1 MNPFKYGQVVKEED
15 FCPRPKL
22 LKNVERFIKSA
33 QNILIQ
39 GERRTGKTSLIFE
52 ALRRL
57 RKRNVVYVDLL
68 EVKSSDDFC
77 KRIIKSVISMEQ
89 QSGVAE
95 KLFKSLSRLRPTLSI
110 DPITGQPSISLD
122 ASVKLQPD
130 SIESILDMIGAIDK
144 RKAIVVVFD
153 EFQDILNLKDSKE
166 ALALLRSK
174 IQFHSK
180 IPYIFAGSI
189 RNKMDDIFNHP
200 DSSFFK
206 SAISINVGP
215 IDREQFIAFLKS
227 KFSLGKRSIDQPVL
241 DLIFEIAENIPGDIQ
256 QLCSAI
262 WEITSY
268 KEIIDE
274 SIIPKALKLI
284 YAREFKGYEAILVQ
298 LTANQLNCLVGLAK
312 IGGKAPLSSKFVK
325 EVGIELPATIKKAL
339 IRLIQLKILYRYQ
352 GEYKFVNP
360 FFKSWLLFKN
370 L

>member
-1 MNPFKYGQVVKEED
+1 
-15 FCPRPKL
+15 
-22 LKNVERFIKSA
+22 
-33 QNILIQ
+33 
-39 GERRTGKTSLIFE
+39 
-52 ALRRL
+52 
-57 RKRNVVYVDLL
+57 
-68 EVKSSDDFC
+68 
-77 KRIIKSVISMEQ
+77 
-89 QSGVAE
+89 
-95 KLFKSLSRLRPTLSI
+95 
-110 DPITGQPSISLD
+110 
-122 ASVKLQPD
+122 
-130 SIESILDMIGAIDK
+130 
-144 RKAIVVVFD
+144 
-153 EFQDILNLKDSKE
+153 
-166 ALALLRSK
+166 
-174 IQFHSK
+174 
-180 IPYIFAGSI
+180 
-189 RNKMDDIFNHP
+189 MDDIFNHP

-268 KEIIDE
+268 KDIIDD
-274 SIIPKALKLI
+274 SIIPKALQLI

-298 LTANQLNCLVGLAK
+298 LTANQLKCLVGLAK

-339 IRLIQLKILYRYQ
+339 TRLIQQKIIYRYQ

>member
-15 FCPRPKL
+15 FCPRPNL
-22 LKNVERFIKSA
+22 LKNIEGFIKSA

-57 RKRNVVYVDLL
+57 RKRNIVYIDLL
-68 EVKSSDDFC
+68 EVKSSDNLC
-77 KRIIKSVISMEQ
+77 KRIIKAVISMEQ
-89 QSGVAE
+89 QSGGAE

-110 DPITGQPSISLD
+110 DPITGNPSIFLD

-130 SIESILDMIGAIDK
+130 SIESIMDMIGTISQK
-144 RKAIVVVFD
+144 KAIVVVFD
-153 EFQDILNLKDSKE
+153 EFQDILNLKDSRE

-174 IQFHSK
+174 IQFHSM

-200 DSSFFK
+200 DSAFFK
-206 SAISINVGP
+206 SAITVNVGP
-215 IDREQFIAFLKS
+215 LDREKFTAFLKN
-227 KFSLGKRSIDQPVL
+227 KFFLGKRTVDQPVL
-241 DLIFEIAENIPGDIQ
+241 DLVFEIAEGIPGDIQ
-256 QLCSAI
+256 QLCGAI

-268 KEIIDE
+268 RDTVDA
-274 SIIPKALKLI
+274 SIFPKALQLI
-284 YAREFKGYEAILVQ
+284 YAWEFKGYEAILVL
-298 LTANQLNCLVGLAK
+298 LTANQLKCLIGLAK
-312 IGGKAPLSSKFVK
+312 IGGKAPLSSEFIK
-325 EVGIELPATIKKAL
+325 EVGIELPATIKKTL
-339 IRLIQLKILYRYQ
+339 IRLMQLKIIFRYR

>member
-1 MNPFKYGQVVKEED
+1 MNPFKYGQVVKEAD

-22 LKNVERFIKSA
+22 LKNVEEFIKSA

-57 RKRNVVYVDLL
+57 RKRHVVYVDLL
-68 EVKSSDDFC
+68 EVKSSDDLC
-77 KRIIKSVISMEQ
+77 KRIIKAVISMEQ

-122 ASVKLQPD
+122 ASIKLQPD
-130 SIESILDMIGAIDK
+130 SIESILDMVGTINK

-189 RNKMDDIFNHP
+189 RNKMNDIFNHP
-200 DSSFFK
+200 DSAFFK
-206 SAISINVGP
+206 SAIAINVGP
-215 IDREQFIAFLKS
+215 INREQFIAFLES
-227 KFSLGKRSIDQPVL
+227 KFLLGKRSIDLPNFN
-241 DLIFEIAENIPGDIQ
+241 LIFEIAENIPGDIQ
-256 QLCSAI
+256 QLCGAI

-268 KEIIDE
+268 RDKIDE
-274 SIIPKALKLI
+274 SIIPKALQLI

-298 LTANQLNCLVGLAK
+298 LTANHLKCLVGLAK
-312 IGGKAPLSSKFVK
+312 IGGKAPLSSEFVK
-325 EVGIELPATIKKAL
+325 VAGIELPATIKKAL
-339 IRLIQLKILYRYQ
+339 TRLIQLKIIYRYQ

>member
-15 FCPRPKL
+15 FCPRPNL
-22 LKNVERFIKSA
+22 LKNVVEFIKSA

-52 ALRRL
+52 ALRHL
-57 RKRNVVYVDLL
+57 KKRQIVYVDLL
-68 EVKSSDDFC
+68 EVKSSDDLC
-77 KRIIKSVISMEQ
+77 KRIIKAVISMER

-95 KLFKSLSRLRPTLSI
+95 KLFKSLSQLRPTLSI

-130 SIESILDMIGAIDK
+130 SIENILDMIEAINM

-153 EFQDILNLKDSKE
+153 EFQDILNLKDNKE

-180 IPYIFAGSI
+180 IAYIFAGSI

-200 DSSFFK
+200 GSAFFK

-215 IDREQFIAFLKS
+215 IDRKQFIAFLKS
-227 KFSLGKRSIDQPVL
+227 KFSLGKRSVDQQVL
-241 DLIFEIAENIPGDIQ
+241 NLIFEIAENIPGDIQ
-256 QLCSAI
+256 QLCGAI

-268 KEIIDE
+268 KDKIDE
-274 SIIPKALKLI
+274 SIIPKALQII
-284 YAREFKGYEAILVQ
+284 YAQEFKGYEAILVQ
-298 LTANQLNCLVGLAK
+298 LTANQLKCLVGLAK
-312 IGGKAPLSSKFVK
+312 IGGKSPLSSEFVR

-339 IRLIQLKILYRYQ
+339 TRLIQLKIIYRYQ

-360 FFKSWLLFKN
+360 FFKSWLLFNN

>member
-22 LKNVERFIKSA
+22 LGNIEGFVKSA
-33 QNILIQ
+33 QNILLQ

-57 RKRNVVYVDLL
+57 RKRHVVYVDLL
-68 EVKSSDDFC
+68 EVKSSDDLC
-77 KRIIKSVISMEQ
+77 KRIIKAVISMEQ

-95 KLFKSLSRLRPTLSI
+95 KLFKSLSRLRPTLSV
-110 DPITGQPSISLD
+110 DPVTGQPTISLD
-122 ASVKLQPD
+122 ASIRLQPD
-130 SIESILDMIGAIDK
+130 SIESIMDMIGIINRK
-144 RKAIVVVFD
+144 KAIVVVFD

-200 DSSFFK
+200 DSAFFK
-206 SAISINVGP
+206 SAIAINVGP

-227 KFSLGKRSIDQPVL
+227 RFSLGKRSIDQSVL
-241 DLIFEIAENIPGDIQ
+241 ELIFKIAEDNPGDIQ
-256 QLCSAI
+256 QLCGAI
-262 WEITSY
+262 WETTSY
-268 KEIIDE
+268 KDIIDA
-274 SIIPKALKLI
+274 SIIPNALQLI

-298 LTANQLNCLVGLAK
+298 LTANQVKCLVGLAK
-312 IGGKAPLSSKFVK
+312 IGGKAPLSSEFVK
-325 EVGIELPATIKKAL
+325 EVGIELPATIKKSL
-339 IRLIQLKILYRYQ
+339 TRLIQLKIIYRYQ

-370 L
+370 F

>member
-22 LKNVERFIKSA
+22 LKNVAAFIRSA

-57 RKRNVVYVDLL
+57 KKHNVVYVDLL
-68 EVKSSDDFC
+68 EVKSSDDLC
-77 KRIIKSVISMEQ
+77 KRIIKAVISMER

-95 KLFKSLSRLRPTLSI
+95 KLLKSLARLRPTLSI
-110 DPITGQPSISLD
+110 DPITGQPSVSLD

-130 SIESILDMIGAIDK
+130 SIESILDMIGAINK

-153 EFQDILNLKDSKE
+153 EFQDILNLKDSKK

-174 IQFHSK
+174 IQFHAK

-200 DSSFFK
+200 DSAFFK
-206 SAISINVGP
+206 SAISVNVGP
-215 IDREQFIAFLKS
+215 IDRKQFIVFLKS
-227 KFSLGKRSIDQPVL
+227 KFFLGKRAVDPPVL
-241 DLIFEIAENIPGDIQ
+241 DQIFEIAENIPGDIQ
-256 QLCSAI
+256 QLCGAI
-262 WEITSY
+262 WEISSY
-268 KEIIDE
+268 KDIIDD
-274 SIIPKALKLI
+274 SIIPKALQLI
-284 YAREFKGYEAILVQ
+284 YAREFKGYEVILVQ
-298 LTANQLNCLVGLAK
+298 LTANQLKCLVGLAR
-312 IGGKAPLSSKFVK
+312 IGGKAALSSEFIK
-325 EVGIELPATIKKAL
+325 EVGIELPATIKKTL
-339 IRLIQLKILYRYQ
+339 TRLIQLKIIFRYQ

-360 FFKSWLLFKN
+360 FFKSWLVFKN